1 MAPAASLAAAAG
13 QAADNL
19 QLRYLANQLKTQL
32 GLFWANNIDLFPE
45 SQPNN
50 HPMANWF
57 ILIAALV
64 QTMPSNQ
71 PPLQQLTAAQNL
83 VYRLCWM
90 GSFAQGAGLISNT
103 QANTLLAS
111 YNSLIAFP

>member
-32 GLFWANNIDLFPE
+32 NLFWSQNIGLFPD

-50 HPMANWF
+50 HPMANWL
-57 ILIAALV
+57 ILIAALE
-64 QTMPSNQ
+64 QPMPTGQ

-90 GSFAQGAGLISNT
+90 GSFSQGAGLITPT
-103 QANTLLAS
+103 QGNTLLAS